1 MLYLFIVETVN
12 LFVEF
17 GIVYEPLIIKNG
29 QASAIIRAPTLL
41 PGGTP
46 LLQSIVS
53 APVQL
58 FTAWRISVITGS
70 YIVPAFISL
79 LSLGSFTSGILV
91 SVMVAMNPEFR
102 GFGNFTTEIIV
113 WLSLSAACDIVIA
126 VAMTHALSTRKTG
139 FSLVDGQ
146 INRIIR
152 LSVES
157 GAITA
162 MTALVDVMLFLVFP
176 RTSLNFLVDF
186 PLSALYTC
194 TMLAMLNSRERPKGG
209 DSEQALSAPQMRSPN
224 HTLTQPTST
233 RRQSTDSS
241 MTKVE
246 IYTTTENFVA
256 VDKSDADA
264 ASERTPDF
272 YDYNA
277 GGNRTPE
284 LDLSQPPT
292 PQWQPPPKSLLQ
304 GDNNSET
311 SVVRRNFPPNP
322 RPVATQ
328 RSLPANPRPVG
339 RTLPETEPIGYAR

>member
-1 MLYLFIVETVN
+1 MAGVDLLFGPMLAGVVLNMILYGVMFVQMLTYYRRYTKDSRWIRYFMLYLFFVETVN

-17 GIVYEPLIIKNG
+17 GIVYEPLIIRNG

-41 PGGTP
+41 PGDSV
-46 LLQSIVS
+46 LISIVS

-58 FTAWRISVITGS
+58 FTTWRISVITSS
-70 YIVPAFISL
+70 YIVPAFIAL

-162 MTALVDVMLFLVFP
+162 MTALLDVMLFLVFP

-209 DSEQALSAPQMRSPN
+209 DSEQALSAPQMRSTPN

-241 MTKVE
+241 MTARTVKSLS
-246 IYTTTENFVA
+246 FVA
-256 VDKSDADA
+256 PS
-264 ASERTPDF
+264 R
-272 YDYNA
+272 
-277 GGNRTPE
+277 
-284 LDLSQPPT
+284 
-292 PQWQPPPKSLLQ
+292 
-304 GDNNSET
+304 
-311 SVVRRNFPPNP
+311 
-322 RPVATQ
+322 
-328 RSLPANPRPVG
+328 
-339 RTLPETEPIGYAR
+339 